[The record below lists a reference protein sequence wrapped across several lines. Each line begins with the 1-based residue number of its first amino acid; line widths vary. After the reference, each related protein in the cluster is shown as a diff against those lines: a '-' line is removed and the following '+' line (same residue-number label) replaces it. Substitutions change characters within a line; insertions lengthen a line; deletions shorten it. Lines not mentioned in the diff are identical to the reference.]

1 MEHEIPLVFARSKR
15 LRVEYIKYVQ
25 SQVDKILS
33 NHALR
38 LDKFITCI
46 LNQGNLIDQNFC
58 DCDKKKS
65 LLFSRRSGF
74 SIVFVSSMIK
84 INK

>member
-38 LDKFITCI
+38 LDKFIRCI

-58 DCDKKKS
+58 DCDKKNPCFSPYVLAS
-65 LLFSRRSGF
+65 LSFLSPQ
-74 SIVFVSSMIK
+74 
-84 INK
+84 

>member
-38 LDKFITCI
+38 LDKFIRCI

-58 DCDKKKS
+58 DCDKKNLAFLHTFW
-65 LLFSRRSGF
+65 LLYRFRLLND
-74 SIVFVSSMIK
+74 K
-84 INK
+84 NK

>member
-1 MEHEIPLVFARSKR
+1 MDHEIPLVFARSKR

-38 LDKFITCI
+38 VDKFVTCI

-58 DCDKKKS
+58 DCDKKKILAFLHTFW
-65 LLFSRRSGF
+65 LLYRFLLLND
-74 SIVFVSSMIK
+74 K
-84 INK
+84 NK